1 MNILSEKLIKRFE
14 PVEPMT
20 FYREIFPAGELDE
33 WGANTKGKYVAIA
46 VEILKQP
53 HDKQLIK
60 RYTVTDDLDT
70 IDELQQSEGFCIIAP
85 ISYVGKCRKSEN
97 ARFMYALVVEL
108 DNLIEED
115 GLERLINQWSERVY
129 WIPRPTYT
137 VASGTGLH
145 LYYLFEKP
153 IPLFPNVVKELQ
165 RFKRE
170 LTEKIW
176 NRHVTT
182 DTGDKIQQESIF
194 QPFRMVGTLTK
205 KGDKTEAFR
214 TGEPVS
220 IEYMNRYVSP
230 ENQVTQIY
238 KHKYSLA
245 DAKEKF
251 PDWYEKRVVQHEPK
265 GRWVCKR
272 DLYDWWKRRITA
284 EAVVGHRYYCMMILA
299 IYAVKCNIPQEEL
312 ERDCFSLMEVFEER
326 TDNDMNHFT
335 EKDVVS
341 ALQSFEDKGVVT
353 YPLNSIVNR
362 SGINVERNKRNFRKQ
377 TTHLKIA
384 RATLE
389 IMNEDNR
396 KPLQGR
402 PKGSG
407 TALEQV
413 KEWQRKHLEGRKI
426 DCERDTGLSRH
437 TVLKWWERARI
448 ENLRLYTN
456 KEEMAKLTVEQME
469 QKAKEIRQYVEKK
482 AVEKGVSEEEAY
494 EEFRTG
500 KTRKERLQ
508 EQADKFILAES
519 EVTIGLLDKMASAGI
534 RSIQIV
540 PDEEYEAAMFAQ
552 YLESLKSD

>member
-33 WGANTKGKYVAIA
+33 WGANTKGKYAAIA

-53 HDKQLIK
+53 HDKQLIM

-245 DAKEKF
+245 DANEKF
-251 PDWYEKRVVQHEPK
+251 PDWYERRVVRREPK

-272 DLYDWWKRRITA
+272 DLYDWWKRRIAA

-312 ERDCFSLMEVFEER
+312 EQDCFSLMGVFEGR
-326 TDNDMNHFT
+326 TDNDTNHFT

-362 SGINVERNKRNFRKQ
+362 SGIHVERNKRNFRKQ
-377 TTHLKIA
+377 TVHLQVA
-384 RATLE
+384 RAMRAVKAE
-389 IMNEDNR
+389 IGENVSGG
-396 KPLQGR
+396 GR

-407 TALEQV
+407 EKSKIV
-413 KEWQRKHLEGRKI
+413 EEWQQQHPTGTKAECH
-426 DCERDTGLSRH
+426 RDTGLDPKTIR
-437 TVLKWWERARI
+437 KWW
-448 ENLRLYTN
+448 
-456 KEEMAKLTVEQME
+456 
-469 QKAKEIRQYVEKK
+469 
-482 AVEKGVSEEEAY
+482 
-494 EEFRTG
+494 
-500 KTRKERLQ
+500 
-508 EQADKFILAES
+508 DK
-519 EVTIGLLDKMASAGI
+519 
-534 RSIQIV
+534 
-540 PDEEYEAAMFAQ
+540 
-552 YLESLKSD
+552 

>member
-1 MNILSEKLIKRFE
+1 MKILSEKLIKRFE

-33 WGANTKGKYVAIA
+33 WGANTKGKYAAIA

-182 DTGDKIQQESIF
+182 NTGDKIQQESIF

-251 PDWYEKRVVQHEPK
+251 PEWYEKRVVRHEPK

-312 ERDCFSLMEVFEER
+312 EQDCFSLMGVFEGR
-326 TDNDMNHFT
+326 TDNDTNHFT

-362 SGINVERNKRNFRKQ
+362 SGIHVERNKRNFRK
-377 TTHLKIA
+377 
-384 RATLE
+384 RA
-389 IMNEDNR
+389 IHVKYMNNQRAFKVEMGECTNG
-396 KPLQGR
+396 GR

-407 TALEQV
+407 EKSKIV
-413 KEWQRKHLEGRKI
+413 EEWQQQHPTGTKAECH
-426 DCERDTGLSRH
+426 RDTGLDPKTIR
-437 TVLKWWERARI
+437 KWWD
-448 ENLRLYTN
+448 
-456 KEEMAKLTVEQME
+456 
-469 QKAKEIRQYVEKK
+469 
-482 AVEKGVSEEEAY
+482 SP
-494 EEFRTG
+494 
-500 KTRKERLQ
+500 
-508 EQADKFILAES
+508 S
-519 EVTIGLLDKMASAGI
+519 
-534 RSIQIV
+534 
-540 PDEEYEAAMFAQ
+540 
-552 YLESLKSD
+552 